1 MLALEPQHIHMNQRA
16 VDKTHAL
23 KCLVDIL
30 ENDGLVTP
38 EYITGL
44 INREQQSAT
53 YLGQGI
59 AIPHGTPQSREYIL
73 KTGIRLAHFPE
84 GVIWDG
90 ENKIYLAVVIA
101 AKSDEHLQVLQILT
115 RALMHDVSEQ
125 VKNASKPEQIIELL
139 QAQPLSLA
147 LHENLIQTEIDAQD
161 IEDLFWT
168 ASQTLKK
175 HNFVKCGFLSSLN
188 PEQAIQLQDQ
198 IWSISSNQ
206 FVQQPAIS
214 ITKPSNVLELN
225 GKKLNTLVCIAA
237 NDQLDNARFN
247 RLIDILFNPEQV
259 AELDKTQTPNEIAK
273 IIGADVIPDWPQ
285 RSVVLANAHGLHARP
300 ATHLVNLTKTFQ
312 GDIQVAV
319 DDGNFVSAKSL
330 TRLLALGCKR
340 GQTLRFIAEPETDAV
355 DALDKVIFAVEQGL
369 GEEVEAIAIT
379 SQVSD
384 QISLQPSPSS
394 VKTLGNNNTG
404 IAASSGLAFGPVHVI
419 KPKVYQYERMGLS
432 VKAEKENL
440 DIALHAVKNNIHQVI
455 AKADASEI
463 KQIFQA
469 HLEMLDD
476 PDLINGV
483 YQKINQ
489 NLSAPAAWHE
499 HIEAAAKAQE
509 ALSDRLLAE
518 RATDLRDIG
527 DRVLT
532 QLCGEVVIEEPKEP
546 YILIMHDVGPSDVA
560 RLNKDRVAGI
570 LTAIGGASAHSAIVA
585 RALGIPAI
593 VGAGEKV
600 LEIDQ
605 KSTLLINGDTGT
617 FVLNPDTVQI
627 EQAKQ
632 EREQQRQIRE
642 EAERHSQEPAIT
654 LDQHQIEI
662 AANLGKV
669 QATAQAVECG
679 AEAIG
684 LLRTELVFM
693 SHSSA
698 PNETVQEVDYR
709 VVLDALAGR
718 PLVVRTLDVGGDKPL
733 PYLPIAE
740 EENPFLGLRGI
751 RLTLRRPELLRQQL
765 TALLKASDN
774 RPLRIMFPMIG
785 RVEEWRAAKAI
796 LDEVR
801 AQHPCDNLQVGIMI
815 EVPSAALLAPILAQE
830 VDFFSIGT
838 NDLTQ
843 YTLAIDRGHPILSAE
858 ADGLHPSIL
867 NLIDQTVKAAH
878 KHGKWVGICG
888 ELAADPK
895 AVPILMGL
903 GVDELSMSPNS
914 IPLVK
919 AQIRTL
925 SYSHTQKLAQQ
936 ALLCDSAP
944 AVRQLSEQDL

>member
-1 MLALEPQHIHMNQRA
+1 MLALEPRHIHMNQHA
-16 VDKTHAL
+16 VDKKHAL
-23 KCLVDIL
+23 QCLVDIL
-30 ENDGLVTP
+30 VKDGLVTP

-59 AIPHGTPQSREYIL
+59 AIPHGTPQSREFIL
-73 KTGIRLAHFPE
+73 ETGIRLAHFPE
-84 GVIWDG
+84 GIIWDG
-90 ENKIYLAVVIA
+90 ENTIYLAVVIA

-115 RALMHDVSEQ
+115 RALMQDVSEQ
-125 VKNASKPEQIIELL
+125 VKNATQPEQIIELL
-139 QAQPLSLA
+139 QAQPLSLT
-147 LHENLIQTEIDAQD
+147 LHENLIQTEIETQD
-161 IEDLFWT
+161 IEDLLWS
-168 ASQTLKK
+168 ASQILKK
-175 HNFVKCGFLSSLN
+175 HNFVKCGFLSSLE
-188 PEQAIQLQDQ
+188 PDQVIQLQDQ
-198 IWSISSNQ
+198 IWSISSSK

-214 ITKPSNVLELN
+214 IVKPRYALDV
-225 GKKLNTLVCIAA
+225 GGQKLNTLVCIAA
-237 NDQLDNARFN
+237 NEQLDSQRFN

-259 AELDKTQTPNEIAK
+259 AQLDQTQTPNEIAK
-273 IIGADVIPDWPQ
+273 IIGADVIPDWPH

-300 ATHLVNLTKTFQ
+300 ATQLVNLTKSFQ

-355 DALDKVIFAVEQGL
+355 EALDKIIQAVQQGL
-369 GEEVEAIAIT
+369 GEEVEPIQ
-379 SQVSD
+379 SSD
-384 QISLQPSPSS
+384 TQEAQSPQT
-394 VKTLGNNNTG
+394 VKSHPKTFSTNTG
-404 IAASSGLAFGPVHVI
+404 IPASSGLAFGPVHVI

-432 VKAEKENL
+432 VKAEKEKL

-455 AKADASEI
+455 AKSEVAEI

-483 YQKINQ
+483 YQKINL

-499 HIEAAAKAQE
+499 HIEAAAKEQA
-509 ALSDRLLAE
+509 ALPDRLLAE

-527 DRVLT
+527 DRVLA
-532 QLCGEVVIEEPKEP
+532 QLCGEVIIEEPKEP
-546 YILIMHDVGPSDVA
+546 YILIMYDVGPSDVA

-570 LTAIGGASAHSAIVA
+570 LTAVGGASAHSAIVA

-593 VGAGEKV
+593 VGAGDQV
-600 LEIDQ
+600 LEIEQ
-605 KSTLLINGDTGT
+605 KSSLLINGDTGT
-617 FVLNPDTVQI
+617 FVLNPNTQQI

-632 EREQQRQIRE
+632 ERELQQKIRE

-654 LDQHQIEI
+654 LDQHQIEV

-669 QATAQAVECG
+669 QATGHAVECG

-693 SHSSA
+693 AHSSA
-698 PNETVQEVDYR
+698 PSEATQEADYR

-751 RLTLRRPELLRQQL
+751 RLTLRQPELLRQQL
-765 TALLKASDN
+765 IALLKAADD

-796 LDEVR
+796 LDEVK
-801 AQHPCDNLQVGIMI
+801 AAHPCANLQVGIMI

-867 NLIDQTVKAAH
+867 QLIDHTVKAAH

-925 SYSHTQKLAQQ
+925 NYSQAQ
-936 ALLCDSAP
+936 ALAKRALECESAT
-944 AVRQLSEQDL
+944 AVRQLSEQEI

>member
-1 MLALEPQHIHMNQRA
+1 MLALEPRHIHMNQHA
-16 VDKTHAL
+16 VDKKHAL
-23 KCLVDIL
+23 QCLVDIL
-30 ENDGLVTP
+30 VKDGLVTP

-59 AIPHGTPQSREYIL
+59 AIPHGTPQSREFIL
-73 KTGIRLAHFPE
+73 ETGIRLAHFPE
-84 GVIWDG
+84 GIIWDG
-90 ENKIYLAVVIA
+90 ENTIYLAVVIA

-115 RALMHDVSEQ
+115 RALMQDVSEQ
-125 VKNASKPEQIIELL
+125 VKNATQPEQIIELL
-139 QAQPLSLA
+139 QAQPLSLT
-147 LHENLIQTEIDAQD
+147 LHENLIQTEIESQD
-161 IEDLFWT
+161 IEDLLWS
-168 ASQTLKK
+168 ASQILKK
-175 HNFVKCGFLSSLN
+175 HNFVKCGFLSSLE
-188 PEQAIQLQDQ
+188 PDQVIQLQDQ
-198 IWSISSNQ
+198 IWSISSSK

-214 ITKPSNVLELN
+214 IVKPRHALDVN
-225 GKKLNTLVCIAA
+225 GQKLNTLVCIAA
-237 NDQLDNARFN
+237 NEQLDSQRFN

-259 AELDKTQTPNEIAK
+259 AQLDQTQAPNEIAK
-273 IIGADVIPDWPQ
+273 IIGADVIPDWPH

-300 ATHLVNLTKTFQ
+300 ATHLVNLTKSFQ

-355 DALDKVIFAVEQGL
+355 EALDKVIQAVQEGL
-369 GEEVEAIAIT
+369 GEEVEPIQ
-379 SQVSD
+379 SSD
-384 QISLQPSPSS
+384 TQEVQSLQTVKSLP
-394 VKTLGNNNTG
+394 KTLSTNTG
-404 IAASSGLAFGPVHVI
+404 IPASSGLAFGPVHVI

-432 VKAEKENL
+432 VKAEKEKL

-455 AKADASEI
+455 AKSEVAEI

-483 YQKINQ
+483 YQKINL

-499 HIEAAAKAQE
+499 HIEAAAKEQA
-509 ALSDRLLAE
+509 ALPDRLLAE

-527 DRVLT
+527 DRVLA
-532 QLCGEVVIEEPKEP
+532 QLCGEVIIEEPKEP
-546 YILIMHDVGPSDVA
+546 YILIMYDVGPSDVA

-570 LTAIGGASAHSAIVA
+570 LTAVGGASAHSAIVA

-593 VGAGEKV
+593 VGAGDQV
-600 LEIDQ
+600 LEIEQ
-605 KSTLLINGDTGT
+605 KSSLLINGDTGT
-617 FVLNPDTVQI
+617 FVLNPNTQQI

-632 EREQQRQIRE
+632 ERELQQKIRE

-654 LDQHQIEI
+654 VDQHQIEV

-669 QATAQAVECG
+669 QATAHAVECG

-693 SHSSA
+693 AHSSA
-698 PNETVQEVDYR
+698 PNEATQEADYR

-751 RLTLRRPELLRQQL
+751 RLTLRQPELLRQQL
-765 TALLKASDN
+765 IALLKAADD

-796 LDEVR
+796 LDEVK
-801 AQHPCDNLQVGIMI
+801 AAHPCADLQVGIMI

-867 NLIDQTVKAAH
+867 QLIDHTVKAAH

-925 SYSHTQKLAQQ
+925 NYSQAQ
-936 ALLCDSAP
+936 ALAKSALECESAT
-944 AVRQLSEQDL
+944 AVRQLSEQEI